1 MLTSFSSA
9 AAFLQEANHAF
20 ELNMRLFTSFE
31 KDGDVA
37 ASLAPGAAAMP
48 APSSAQFSKA
58 ATYMER
64 RAPGSSTA
72 TKTRNAAQDVAV
84 KSKRLVSPWMIFFG
98 VVLPVYLIVRK
109 YAPQYLS

>member
-1 MLTSFSSA
+1 MT

-37 ASLAPGAAAMP
+37 ASLAPGAAQMP
-48 APSSAQFSKA
+48 APSSHRFSQA

-64 RAPGSSTA
+64 RAPNSV
-72 TKTRNAAQDVAV
+72 KEAV
-84 KSKRLVSPWMIFFG
+84 QMGPVRPSKKRMVSPWMIFFG
-98 VVLPVYLIVRK
+98 VVLPVYLVVRK
-109 YAPQYLS
+109 YAPQYLP